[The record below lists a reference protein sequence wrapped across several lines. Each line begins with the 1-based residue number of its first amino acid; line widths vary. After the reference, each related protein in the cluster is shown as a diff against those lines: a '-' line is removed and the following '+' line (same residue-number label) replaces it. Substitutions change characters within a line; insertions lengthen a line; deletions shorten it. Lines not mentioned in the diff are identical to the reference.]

1 MEHAIVWPRPIGYY
15 FTGRPPSICQADK
28 IERAAQAK
36 TFPIDFVY
44 KLPVAKGGAGC
55 QSVVRLHSTVRMT
68 YLQAAVPFEI
78 CTGVFLAWRPL
89 PE

>member
-1 MEHAIVWPRPIGYY
+1 MRSS
-15 FTGRPPSICQADK
+15 GRGQLATILRVGHHPICQADK